1 MSSSA
6 LNEKNVNPK
15 NMFSCRA
22 SWEMGPIE
30 QVRLKLVIF
39 MTQSSH
45 FGFEAGK
52 VGRPKKLIKFE
63 FNLKD
68 DRYNII

>member
-39 MTQSSH
+39 LTQ
-45 FGFEAGK
+45 
-52 VGRPKKLIKFE
+52 
-63 FNLKD
+63 
-68 DRYNII
+68 